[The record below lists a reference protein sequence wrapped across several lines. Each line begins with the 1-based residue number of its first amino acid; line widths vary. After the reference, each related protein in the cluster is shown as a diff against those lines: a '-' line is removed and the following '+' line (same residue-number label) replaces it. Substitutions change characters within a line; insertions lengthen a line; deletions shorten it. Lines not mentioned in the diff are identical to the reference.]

1 MSLHTLGLV
10 GLRLRSQKH
19 SPRFDEYIEDRIAI
33 EKNGDIL
40 TATIIAL
47 IQIKFEQYPIN
58 RKIWPSQQRIVD
70 KKVLNMILFNSNKM
84 IYRYNV

>member
-1 MSLHTLGLV
+1 MRILSGRKNKT
-10 GLRLRSQKH
+10 H
-19 SPRFDEYIEDRIAI
+19 SPRFDKYIEDRIAI

-70 KKVLNMILFNSNKM
+70 KKVLDMILFNSNKM